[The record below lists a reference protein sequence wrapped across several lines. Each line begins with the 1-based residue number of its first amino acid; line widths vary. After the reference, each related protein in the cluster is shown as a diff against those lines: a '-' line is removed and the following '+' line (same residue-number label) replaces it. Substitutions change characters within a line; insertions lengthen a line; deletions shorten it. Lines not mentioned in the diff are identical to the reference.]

1 MVICVHPIFKFISG
15 VSAMTTAKPQ
25 FDREK
30 ILKEEKTLLDCYSGE
45 SRGFLATLFRFYKG
59 NYGNLL
65 MSAFM
70 FFIKASPTWIIP
82 LITAGVIN
90 IATEKPD
97 DAVKRFIIYGA
108 VTVVILLQ
116 NIPIHTLYMMYL
128 SRAQRSVEAGLRG
141 AMIRKLQ
148 QLSVTF
154 HKETESGKI
163 QSKVM
168 RDVEAIENFTG
179 QIFTTTLTVITNMAI
194 SLAIVITKNI
204 YVFLMFLVCVPFAVF
219 LSNIFKKKMRA
230 QSHDFRKKMESTASD
245 VLDMEELIPVT
256 RAHALE
262 KNEIKKLTASVT
274 DIAESGY
281 KMDKI
286 YAVFGSVN
294 WVMFSL
300 FQMICLFFT
309 GFLAFRGQ
317 ITIGDVS
324 LYQSYF
330 GALIGQVSGI
340 MGLLPIISKG
350 AEAINSIGE
359 ILNSHDIENNDR
371 KIKMKNLEGG
381 YEFKDVCFK
390 YDDRT
395 PVLNGFSLTVSPGE
409 TVALVGESGSGKSTV
424 LNLVIGFNQID
435 SGSFKIDGI
444 DADKI
449 NMRSYRK
456 FISVVPQNSI
466 LFSGTIKENITYGRK
481 NVTAEMLDY
490 AVKAARLESVIEK
503 LPDGINT
510 TVGEHGAKLSGG
522 QRQRISIARAIIR
535 NPRVIIFDE
544 ATSALDSVTEKEIQ
558 TAIENLT
565 ADRTT
570 FIVAHRLSTI
580 KNADKIAVMDGGRCV
595 EYGTYEELMAK
606 KGRFYELK
614 KLQS

>member
-1 MVICVHPIFKFISG
+1 
-15 VSAMTTAKPQ
+15 MTTAKPQ

-45 SRGFLATLFRFYKG
+45 RRGFLATLFRFYKG

-65 MSAFM
+65 MSALM

-116 NIPIHTLYMMYL
+116 NIPNHTLHMKYL

-179 QIFTTTLTVITNMAI
+179 QIFTTTLTVVTNMAI

-219 LSNIFKKKMRA
+219 LSNIFK
-230 QSHDFRKKMESTASD
+230 KKMESTASD

-340 MGLLPIISKG
+340 IGLLPIISKG
-350 AEAINSIGE
+350 AEAISSIGE

>member
-1 MVICVHPIFKFISG
+1 
-15 VSAMTTAKPQ
+15 
-25 FDREK
+25 
-30 ILKEEKTLLDCYSGE
+30 
-45 SRGFLATLFRFYKG
+45 
-59 NYGNLL
+59 
-65 MSAFM
+65 
-70 FFIKASPTWIIP
+70 
-82 LITAGVIN
+82 
-90 IATEKPD
+90 
-97 DAVKRFIIYGA
+97 
-108 VTVVILLQ
+108 
-116 NIPIHTLYMMYL
+116 
-128 SRAQRSVEAGLRG
+128 
-141 AMIRKLQ
+141 
-148 QLSVTF
+148 
-154 HKETESGKI
+154 
-163 QSKVM
+163 
-168 RDVEAIENFTG
+168 
-179 QIFTTTLTVITNMAI
+179 
-194 SLAIVITKNI
+194 
-204 YVFLMFLVCVPFAVF
+204 
-219 LSNIFKKKMRA
+219 
-230 QSHDFRKKMESTASD
+230 MESTASD

-274 DIAESGY
+274 DLAESGY